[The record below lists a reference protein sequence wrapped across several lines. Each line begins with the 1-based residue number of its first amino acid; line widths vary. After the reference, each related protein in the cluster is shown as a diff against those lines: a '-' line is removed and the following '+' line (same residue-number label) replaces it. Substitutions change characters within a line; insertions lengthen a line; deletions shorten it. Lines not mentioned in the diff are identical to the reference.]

1 MKPPTVVN
9 TKGSRRAPRCVVGFA
24 VVRVGFQLDRFAHG
38 VLEAREG
45 VRVSRFLNVTMRGG
59 QGVDDVE
66 VDGGPVVA
74 VGVVDD
80 SVHYLGRRLGDV
92 VKVDRDVVAG
102 PACAFGSAA
111 KLPGYRIQGI
121 VVRRPEAQGQL
132 L

>member
-1 MKPPTVVN
+1 M
-9 TKGSRRAPRCVVGFA
+9 VGFA
-24 VVRVGFQLDRFAHG
+24 VVRVGFQLDRFTHG

-111 KLPGYRIQGI
+111 KLPGYLNIIGSRASCRL
-121 VVRRPEAQGQL
+121 VRRPS
-132 L
+132 

>member
-1 MKPPTVVN
+1 
-9 TKGSRRAPRCVVGFA
+9 
-24 VVRVGFQLDRFAHG
+24 
-38 VLEAREG
+38 
-45 VRVSRFLNVTMRGG
+45 MRGG

-66 VDGGPVVA
+66 VDVVGGPVQDPSC
-74 VGVVDD
+74 GVVDD

-92 VKVDRDVVAG
+92 VKVDREVVAG